1 MIDSKSSS
9 SVFQTCNGKIESYN
23 LELGISMVGVPNW
36 LETKNL
42 RMFSHS
48 KLLEKKSLLRWGK
61 QNFFHMCFN
70 KLDLSEIK
78 TEIFKC
84 HHENWCNFKFSSILI
99 ACCSSVAQSFLTLCD
114 SMDCST
120 PGFPVLFYLPEF
132 AQTHVHWIGDAIQAS
147 HPLLPSSPPAF
158 NCYQH
163 QDLFSLSS
171 YLKYIYFEK
180 IFS

>member
-23 LELGISMVGVPNW
+23 LELGISMVGVANW

-84 HHENWCNFKFSSILI
+84 RHENWCNFKFGSILI

-120 PGFPVLFYLPEF
+120 PGFPGACTDSCPLNR
-132 AQTHVHWIGDAIQAS
+132 WC
-147 HPLLPSSPPAF
+147 HPSISPSVAFISSCLQLLPASGSF
-158 NCYQH
+158 
-163 QDLFSLSS
+163 
-171 YLKYIYFEK
+171 
-180 IFS
+180 